1 MNNRAAEYR
10 QLIDDVIEENA
21 ALKAKFGFDLVEK
34 DEWQQLGGLVS
45 NVLKKL
51 KPDAAE

>member
-1 MNNRAAEYR
+1 MSNRAAEYR
-10 QLIDDVIEENA
+10 QLIEDVIEENA

-45 NVLKKL
+45 NVLKNI
-51 KPDAAE
+51 KPKAAK